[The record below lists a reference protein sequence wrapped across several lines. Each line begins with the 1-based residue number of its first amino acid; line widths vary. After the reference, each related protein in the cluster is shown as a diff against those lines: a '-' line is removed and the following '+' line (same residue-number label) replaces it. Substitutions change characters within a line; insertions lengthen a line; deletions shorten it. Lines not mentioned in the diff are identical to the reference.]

1 VIARLAEGEKPSWTR
16 AARVVVHL
24 VRALE
29 YLHQHHLIHG
39 NITPRNV
46 LLQTSDHASK
56 LTDLRL
62 GEILAGSQLQQK
74 VREKKRLAEL
84 PYCAPEQV
92 TEGIFVDNLA
102 DLYAVGAL
110 AYSLCT
116 GQRPVTGRS
125 GAEIREQILN
135 GRVSKPSL
143 VYKKVPPAF
152 DAIVLKLLARNQEDR
167 YQTASAVLTDLA
179 PLAESHDLKL

>member
-1 VIARLAEGEKPSWTR
+1 MIARLADGEKPSWTR

-29 YLHQHHLIHG
+29 YLHQQQLLHG

-46 LLQTSDHASK
+46 LLQTSDHATK

-62 GEILAGSQLQQK
+62 GQILAGSQLQQK
-74 VREKKRLAEL
+74 VTEKKRLTEL
-84 PYCAPEQV
+84 PYLAPEQV
-92 TEGIFVDNLA
+92 TEGVFVDGLA

-116 GQRPVTGRS
+116 GRRPVTGQS
-125 GAEIREQILN
+125 PVEIRDQIQN
-135 GRVSKPSL
+135 GRVSRPSL
-143 VYKKVPPAF
+143 VYKKVPAAF
-152 DAIVLKLLARNQEDR
+152 DAIVLKLMARNQEDR
-167 YQTASAVLTDLA
+167 YPTASAVLADLA